1 MQNLTKDFGF
11 FCSIILYLF
20 LATTH
25 PQSTCIVVC
34 VICFFILMMSIII
47 FCRPINHTDKIERVV
62 KKRKRN
68 VIKALKRI
76 VLISATIHLG
86 FLGGNMVYNWI
97 CEQIAIKKIEEKN
110 EGQIEGYT
118 IYGCLLQLKA
128 MEDESWCHLSI
139 KQRME
144 LARLVMKIEL
154 QHLGLDNNIRMSLAD
169 LEGVIAGQYYDMG
182 NQITLDEEFLAE
194 CTYDSLIFIVAHEC
208 WHAMEHRLISVYDE
222 LGEEH
227 RGLWMFRRVAQYRK
241 EFANYIMP
249 NGDNFQA
256 YKNQAAE
263 IDANSYAE
271 ARREKYR
278 QILRAHFVIN

>member
-1 MQNLTKDFGF
+1 MKNVTKDVEF
-11 FCSIILYLF
+11 FYSIILYLL
-20 LATTH
+20 LATAH

-34 VICFFILMMSIII
+34 VMCFVILMISIII

-68 VIKALKRI
+68 AIKALKGI
-76 VLISATIHLG
+76 VLIGMTFHLAFWG
-86 FLGGNMVYNWI
+86 CEMGCNWI

-110 EGQIEGYT
+110 EDYIEGYT
-118 IYGCLLQLKA
+118 ISSCLLQLKA

-139 KQRME
+139 KERME
-144 LARLVMKIEL
+144 LARLVLKIEL

-169 LEGVIAGQYYDMG
+169 LEGTIAGQYYDMG

-194 CTYDSLIFIVAHEC
+194 CTYDSMIFVVAHEC
-208 WHAMEHRLISVYDE
+208 WHAMEHQLISVYDE

-227 RGLWMFRRVAQYRK
+227 RGLWVFRRVEQYRK

-249 NGDNFQA
+249 NDNFEA
-256 YKNQAAE
+256 YENQAAE

-271 ARREKYR
+271 ERTQRYR